1 MHLLCI
7 LHHTPERKKIERRE
21 IGCYYLKVQ
30 SRDMFL
36 LYKER
41 KKFMEKAIDS
51 WQAMA
56 SVYLAYRF
64 P

>member
-1 MHLLCI
+1 
-7 LHHTPERKKIERRE
+7 
-21 IGCYYLKVQ
+21 
-30 SRDMFL
+30 MFL

-64 P
+64 PWMLELPSATTVKG